1 MIEETIYEYMC
12 MKIIVPCYMMRP
24 ETVPESYVV
33 IEKTGGSKENH
44 LIRSTFAFQSYAPKL
59 EQAAELNEQVKAA
72 AEGLVELDDISA
84 SRYNTDYNFTNTA
97 TKQPRYQAVFD
108 VYHY

>member
-1 MIEETIYEYMC
+1 MIEKTIYDFMNT
-12 MKIIVPCYMMRP
+12 KIDVPCYMMRP
-24 ETVPESYVV
+24 ETIPDTYVV

-44 LIRSTFAFQSYAPKL
+44 LIRSTVAFQSYAPTL
-59 EQAAELNEQVKAA
+59 AQAAELNEAVKAA
-72 AEGLVELDDISA
+72 AEELVELDDITA